1 LLHSPILRTALS
13 IAIASQLLAASD
25 LAIPPVQQNTP
36 EWCWLAVG
44 EMVFRHYGVPNLNPA
59 GIYQCGVVG
68 VMVGGPCAADCRYCA
83 NMPAYNVVNI
93 RRMITEYP
101 GVARNYLRDRRIPQ
115 LDARIAARA
124 LTAGE
129 IREEIDADRP
139 IIAGISPTG
148 SGRGSPQH
156 AVLIV
161 GYSGDRDGIELTV
174 NDPYPYGR
182 YSPYQALGGNGG
194 AGRYRISYARFKSR
208 LRWTESVYEIAG
220 R

>member
-1 LLHSPILRTALS
+1 MRSHVARLLLS
-13 IAIASQLLAASD
+13 IAIASQLLAAGD
-25 LAIPPVQQNTP
+25 LSIPPVQQNTP

-44 EMVFRHYGVPNLNPA
+44 EMVFRHYGIPNLNPA

-83 NMPAYNVVNI
+83 NMPASNVVNI

-101 GVARNYLRDRRIPQ
+101 GVARNYLRDRRIPR
-115 LDARIAARA
+115 LGARIATRA
-124 LTAGE
+124 LTAAE
-129 IREEIDADRP
+129 IRDEIDADRP

-148 SGRGSPQH
+148 SAGGSPQH
-156 AVLIV
+156 AVLII
-161 GYSGDRDGIELTV
+161 GYRGDRDVMELTV
-174 NDPYPYGR
+174 NDPYPYGL
-182 YSPYQALGGNGG
+182 YSPYYALGGSGG
-194 AGRYRISYARFKSR
+194 AGRYRISYASFRNR